1 MLKIA
6 QHQQI
11 DVELLRDNGDGA
23 VMPGH
28 PHHHRFCIALLWEW
42 VCWQW
47 EGWWQ
52 KSELVRT
59 PQKKGLL
66 TLRGKATEGDVSGSI
81 ALGTGEMRDDVT
93 GQGRGRDAGSSLSLS
108 ILCCVSSRVGVLA
121 VRGVVAE
128 VRTVSTWQK
137 RKSPTHLEGNASGS
151 MASETGGM
159 QEDTTSQDPGKYPC
173 LRGQDG
179 TGLDGEKK
187 EPGEGGERDRSGQK
201 KKVSEGHSLTHVELP
216 RTQEKKEGR
225 SATGQYTGKASKY
238 GTHQWIAL
246 GNVVLETAA
255 AMTVV
260 REKRKKSGHQE
271 KASK

>member
-11 DVELLRDNGDGA
+11 DIELLRDNGDGA
-23 VMPGH
+23 VMLGRPY
-28 PHHHRFCIALLWEW
+28 HHRFCIALLREW

-59 PQKKGLL
+59 PQKKGPL
-66 TLRGKATEGDVSGSI
+66 TLRGKATEGDALGSI
-81 ALGTGEMRDDVT
+81 ASGTGEMQDDAT
-93 GQGRGRDAGSSLSLS
+93 GQGHGRDASSSLSPS
-108 ILCCVSSRVGVLA
+108 ILRRVSLRVGVLA
-121 VRGVVAE
+121 VQGVVAE

-159 QEDTTSQDPGKYPC
+159 QEDTTSRDPGKYPC

-187 EPGEGGERDRSGQK
+187 EPGEGGERDQSGQK
-201 KKVSEGHSLTHVELP
+201 KKASEGHSLTHVKLP
-216 RTQEKKEGR
+216 RTWEKKEGR
-225 SATGQYTGKASKY
+225 SATGQYMGKASKY

-246 GNVVLETAA
+246 GDVVLEMAV

-260 REKRKKSGHQE
+260 REKYKSGHQE